1 MNLLLDKELLPYHQV
16 RLTNRSTIKT
26 ALTNGVNNIQVA
38 AYNGARTVHIPKQ
51 LFDIF
56 NVLVFFTITIIFH
69 GTKLS

>member
-26 ALTNGVNNIQVA
+26 ALTNGVNNIQ
-38 AYNGARTVHIPKQ
+38 GARTVYIPKQ